1 MSSARY
7 LAAELLCKTF
17 RNGGYSNIQLGSAL
31 GSADMDERDKKFC
44 TALYYGVIE
53 RRITSN
59 MYWEILWR
67 EKTSCTVR
75 YFSWRVA

>member
-44 TALYYGVIE
+44 ALL
-53 RRITSN
+53 RSDRTQN
-59 MYWEILWR
+59 N
-67 EKTSCTVR
+67 
-75 YFSWRVA
+75 A